1 MYTGDKEC
9 VHIYQTEDNTT
20 LYKVAALITWYGLDE
35 FPDSCYDATLGISS
49 TKDISEPIGT
59 VREALHYMITDT
71 EAIFLAERCFGYRE
85 VADLLKSQKSI
96 VFKCNA
102 AFQLAMCAEYMYEFE
117 ASTR

>member
-1 MYTGDKEC
+1 MS
-9 VHIYQTEDNTT
+9 IT
-20 LYKVAALITWYGLDE
+20 LLDE

-59 VREALHYMITDT
+59 VREALQGGITLYDN
-71 EAIFLAERCFGYRE
+71 RQGGN
-85 VADLLKSQKSI
+85 LLKSQKSI

-117 ASTR
+117 ASTRYDSDFVLDSDIYSIA